1 MKDFFNSTMENLGDM
16 LFGEDSTAD
25 DLLPYVAGLDDAQQ
39 DQFVEAVNEALLFEK
54 ND

>member
-1 MKDFFNSTMENLGDM
+1 M

-25 DLLPYVAGLDDAQQ
+25 DLKPYAAALDDEQQ